1 MDKKRTVKNYEISRD
16 GDEIYITLL
25 RNGKSFYA
33 TYTDELYDLLKSGIF
48 NGGTENSGYL
58 RFFYEGESVYFHQI
72 AYCCYYRNLTIDNY
86 RRNILE
92 FKNELTENNLCLD
105 HLTGNKANN
114 TTFNLS
120 LMPRNDNSRKGKYER
135 VFKDIFSIISA
146 FDGKGYRVCFFY
158 LRKQKYIQ
166 PYYCQNYEDL
176 SKLFRYLGRN
186 KWTIR
191 NSKLGVISTDDLFWV
206 KGKFFERLM
215 PKYDELYIQKTLL
228 RMDIKKFTKYHC
240 KDTDLVL

>member
-1 MDKKRTVKNYEISRD
+1 MDKKHTVKNYEISRD
-16 GDEIYITLL
+16 GDEIYVTLL

-33 TYTDELYDLLKSGIF
+33 TYTDELYTILKSGVLT
-48 NGGTENSGYL
+48 GGAECGGYL
-58 RFFYEGESVYFHQI
+58 RFFYQGESVYFHQI

-86 RRNILE
+86 RCNILE
-92 FKNELTENNLCLD
+92 FKDELTENDLCLD
-105 HLTGNKANN
+105 HLTGNKGNN

-120 LMPRNDNSRKGKYER
+120 LMPRNDNSRKGIYER

-158 LRKQKYIQ
+158 LRRQKYMQ
-166 PYYCQNYEDL
+166 SYYCKNYDDL

-186 KWTIR
+186 KWAIR
-191 NSKLGVISTDDLFWV
+191 NSKLGVISTDDLFLV
-206 KGKFFERLM
+206 KGKFFERLI

-228 RMDIKKFTKYHC
+228 HMDIKKFTKYRC
-240 KDTDLVL
+240 KDTDLML